1 MKKED
6 YMLRAINL
14 AKKAK
19 FHTNPN
25 PRVGCI
31 IVKNNKVIGEGYHKK
46 YGGAHAEVNA
56 VNNCLKK
63 FGSKKG
69 KQLLRDSQVYVTLE
83 PCSIKSKTPPCTNT
97 LLEIMPKEV
106 YCASLDPNKKINGN
120 GVKILRKSGIKV
132 EVGILKKQAIEMNKD
147 FFFKHKNGKPYV
159 RVKIAQTIDGKIALK
174 NGKSKWITSKEARK
188 NVQLLRIQ
196 NDAVLIG
203 SNTLIKDN
211 PRLNIRDVKVFKQ
224 PISIVLGNT
233 HSAKKNMNIFK
244 DNKKVIF
251 ANNYEKTELN
261 QNFTNNLSFIKLT
274 KKNSLNDLLKKLSKY
289 DLNSILVEGGSK
301 IFTSFISKNLADEI
315 IFYISPKF
323 LGKDSI
329 DALSLESPLSIA
341 NTNNYIIDSTEMVGE
356 DIKLV
361 LKKN

>member
-25 PRVGCI
+25 PRVGCV

-106 YCASLDPNKKINGN
+106 YCAQYTSFGIISSRVLVHGGVLD
-120 GVKILRKSGIKV
+120 L
-132 EVGILKKQAIEMNKD
+132 IE
-147 FFFKHKNGKPYV
+147 
-159 RVKIAQTIDGKIALK
+159 Q
-174 NGKSKWITSKEARK
+174 
-188 NVQLLRIQ
+188 
-196 NDAVLIG
+196 
-203 SNTLIKDN
+203 
-211 PRLNIRDVKVFKQ
+211 
-224 PISIVLGNT
+224 
-233 HSAKKNMNIFK
+233 
-244 DNKKVIF
+244 
-251 ANNYEKTELN
+251 
-261 QNFTNNLSFIKLT
+261 
-274 KKNSLNDLLKKLSKY
+274 
-289 DLNSILVEGGSK
+289 GSK
-301 IFTSFISKNLADEI
+301 VT
-315 IFYISPKF
+315 Y
-323 LGKDSI
+323 
-329 DALSLESPLSIA
+329 
-341 NTNNYIIDSTEMVGE
+341 T
-356 DIKLV
+356 
-361 LKKN
+361 